1 MDESGRPESNKPR
14 VASQGLCTHRWAGK
28 LGSAMAQGAGGMQS
42 WMLVLAL
49 SPAGQPVAEPVDQAL
64 PGFEYVEH
72 RMHYDLDARTLYAL
86 RIQLEERRR
95 EMGAG
100 PEPVGRTTQR
110 LEVRYE
116 LSPHPERDQSYDR
129 RTDHGVRQGSV
140 L

>member
-1 MDESGRPESNKPR
+1 
-14 VASQGLCTHRWAGK
+14 
-28 LGSAMAQGAGGMQS
+28 MAQGAGGMQS

-49 SPAGQPVAEPVDQAL
+49 LPAGQPVAEPVEQAL
-64 PGFEYVEH
+64 PGFEYIEH

-129 RTDHGVRQGSV
+129 RTDHVVRQGRPRRAPGPV